1 MGILPMRTFV
11 ATHGL
16 EGRAT
21 ISPVGTLREI
31 ESDHCYNRRMAKK
44 KSEETPCF
52 EDALKELDAIAHDL
66 EDGSLGLDES
76 LQRFEQGIGLLRH
89 CYSVLD
95 AAERKI
101 ALLTGFDS
109 DGNPVT
115 APFDAT
121 ATAEQGVAGRRKK
134 RSSRPEVE
142 CDDEGDE
149 SSSNGGLF

>member
-1 MGILPMRTFV
+1 MRTFV

-21 ISPVGTLREI
+21 ISPHGTRREI
-31 ESDHCYNRRMAKK
+31 ESNQCYNRRMAKK
-44 KSEETPCF
+44 KDNEEAPCF

-89 CYSVLD
+89 CYGVLD

-115 APFDAT
+115 EPFDAT

-134 RSSRPEVE
+134 RSSRAEVE

>member
-1 MGILPMRTFV
+1 MARKK
-11 ATHGL
+11 
-16 EGRAT
+16 
-21 ISPVGTLREI
+21 
-31 ESDHCYNRRMAKK
+31 DHDA
-44 KSEETPCF
+44 PGF

-66 EDGSLGLDES
+66 EDGALGLDES

-115 APFDAT
+115 EPFDAS

-134 RSSRPEVE
+134 RAAAAQ
-142 CDDEGDE
+142 DDPCDE
-149 SSSNGGLF
+149 SDSSTNGGLF

>member
-1 MGILPMRTFV
+1 
-11 ATHGL
+11 
-16 EGRAT
+16 
-21 ISPVGTLREI
+21 
-31 ESDHCYNRRMAKK
+31 MAKK
-44 KSEETPCF
+44 KDNDAPGF

-66 EDGSLGLDES
+66 EDGALGLDES

-115 APFDAT
+115 EPFDAT
-121 ATAEQGVAGRRKK
+121 ATAEQGVAGRRKR
-134 RSSRPEVE
+134 RSATAPDNPCE
-142 CDDEGDE
+142 E
-149 SSSNGGLF
+149 SDSSTN